1 MSVPVRSPTALLVFA
16 SRTAGSIAGAE
27 DTSALPSR
35 VEFHVSF
42 SEKID
47 V

>member
-1 MSVPVRSPTALLVFA
+1 MSVPGRSPTALLVCA
-16 SRTAGSIAGAE
+16 SQTAGSIAGAE
-27 DTSALPSR
+27 GTSALSSR